1 MKGRK
6 WIDDEIRNQ
15 LSLTDL
21 SGIERGDSVKG
32 SHQRFNDI
40 CCLQIQHFLI
50 FVTEK
55 AV

>member
-6 WIDDEIRNQ
+6 WIDDENRDQ
-15 LSLTDL
+15 LSLRDPL
-21 SGIERGDSVKG
+21 LIERGDSVKV

>member
-6 WIDDEIRNQ
+6 WIDDENRDQ
-15 LSLTDL
+15 LSLRDL
-21 SGIERGDSVKG
+21 LGIEGGDSVKVP
-32 SHQRFNDI
+32 HQRFGNI